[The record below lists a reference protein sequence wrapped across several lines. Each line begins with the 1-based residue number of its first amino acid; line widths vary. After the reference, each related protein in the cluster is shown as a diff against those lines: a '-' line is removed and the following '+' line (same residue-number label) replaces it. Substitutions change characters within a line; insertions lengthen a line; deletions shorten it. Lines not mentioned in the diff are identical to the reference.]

1 MDIGSDAIDMSVG
14 FRHAKAA
21 KDAVTHLLDCGYR
34 RPGFLGARMDPR
46 AQRRL
51 RGFREACAGAGVLDE
66 LRIVTTPQP
75 SSVGMGRRLLET
87 LFAQAPDTDSVLCNN
102 DDLAVG
108 SLMEAKARNIAVPDA
123 LGICSFNDVEMAR
136 HMVPSITAI
145 STPRQE
151 IGQRAIEMIIA
162 EISNPG
168 TIKERQIDL
177 GYRLEK
183 RESTRYL

>member
-1 MDIGSDAIDMSVG
+1 
-14 FRHAKAA
+14 
-21 KDAVTHLLDCGYR
+21 
-34 RPGFLGARMDPR
+34 MDPR

-151 IGQRAIEMIIA
+151 IGQRAI
-162 EISNPG
+162 
-168 TIKERQIDL
+168 RDD
-177 GYRLEK
+177 YRRNFQSRHDQGETNRPWVSIGEK
-183 RESTRYL
+183 RIDPLPLSHLFSNFERVHQASNFW